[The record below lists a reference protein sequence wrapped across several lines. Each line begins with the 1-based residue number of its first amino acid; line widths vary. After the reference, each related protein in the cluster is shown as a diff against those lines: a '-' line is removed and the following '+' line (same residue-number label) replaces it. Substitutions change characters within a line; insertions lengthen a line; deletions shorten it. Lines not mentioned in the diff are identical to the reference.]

1 MWVSISTIIIRYRI
15 AFLLAVLGVTIFM
28 GYHAKNVK
36 LSYSVARVVPDDD
49 PDYQAYI
56 EFQETFGQDG
66 TIMVLGVENKD
77 FFKVDFFNKW
87 RILSQRLGAVQGVEQ
102 IVSIFSAQRL
112 VKAKG
117 EKKFIPESLFKDEIN
132 SQSQLDSLVEI
143 YKLMPFYSGSLYN
156 FETNTSFIAINIDD
170 ETLGSIKRM
179 VLLEEVFALAD
190 EYLEPYGLEA
200 KYSGLPYIRTSVA
213 NSVKAEMKLFS
224 ILSLIICAVILLLF
238 FRSITSVIFPMSVIV
253 IIVVWALG
261 TVVLFDYRLNAVT
274 SLIPPLIIIIGVPNF
289 IYLVNKYHNEFK
301 KHGNKMRAIHRMVQ
315 KIGIVTLLTNA
326 TTAVGFLVLAF
337 TNSPVLKEFGLVAGI
352 NILATFVVSIIVIPV
367 FFSYL
372 PEPSSKHTNYLD
384 REWMNTILN
393 WIDRV
398 VRNHRPAVFVFTLI
412 VIAASGYGLTKLE
425 AVGFVLEDIP
435 REQKVFKD
443 LTFFEDNFGGVL
455 PFEVVVDSKSPKGL
469 NDLDVMRQISQFQDS
484 LAIMDALSRSYSI
497 ADMLKLSRQ
506 ALYNNNPSR
515 YGIPSGREQNALSPY
530 LRSTDNTDKLLNNLV
545 DSNQQVARITS
556 NIADIGSVETTKL
569 LERLNKIADEVFEE
583 DLEIKFTGISLL
595 FVKNNKYLI
604 RSLINSLIMAFFVIS
619 ILMGLLFKKLRMI
632 LVSLIPNFIPLLAT
646 AGIMG
651 FTGIPLKPSTVLVF
665 SIAFGIS
672 IDDALHFLAKYR
684 QELLQHNWDIQKT
697 ISVALYE
704 TGRSMFYTSIVLFSG
719 FSIFT
724 LSDFGGTSALGFL
737 TSITLLIAMVT
748 NLILLPSLILSF
760 FPKRSLLK

>member
-15 AFLLAVLGVTIFM
+15 AFLLAVLAMTIFM
-28 GYHAKNVK
+28 GYHAKDVK

-49 PDYQAYI
+49 PDYQAYM

-77 FFKVDFFNKW
+77 FFSLDFFNNW
-87 RILSQRLGAVQGVEQ
+87 RELSKDLGNVKGVDNV
-102 IVSIFSAQRL
+102 VSIFSAQQL
-112 VKAKG
+112 EKATG
-117 EKKFIPESLFKDEIN
+117 EKKFVPEKIFEEKIT
-132 SQSQLDSLVEI
+132 SQVHLDSLVEV
-143 YKLMPFYSGSLYN
+143 YKSMPFYSGSLFN
-156 FETNTSFIAINIDD
+156 FKSNTSFIAINIDD
-170 ETLGSIKRM
+170 ETLGSEKRM
-179 VLLEEVFALAD
+179 VLLDDVYALA
-190 EYLEPYGLEA
+190 EKYLEPYGLEA

-213 NSVKAEMKLFS
+213 NSVKAEMKFFS
-224 ILSLIICAVILLLF
+224 ILSLAICAFILLLF
-238 FRSITSVIFPMSVIV
+238 FRSVSSVIFPMSVIM
-253 IIVVWALG
+253 IIVIWALG

-384 REWMNTILN
+384 RGWMNTILD
-393 WIDRV
+393 WIDGV
-398 VRNHRPAVFVFTLI
+398 VKNHRPAVFGFTI
-412 VIAASGYGLTKLE
+412 VVIIASAIGLSKLE

-435 REQKVFKD
+435 REQKVYRD
-443 LTFFEDNFGGVL
+443 LTFFESNFGGVL

-469 NDLDVMRQISQFQDS
+469 NDLDIMRQISQFQDS
-484 LAIMDALSRSYSI
+484 LATIESLSRSYSI

-506 ALYNNNPSR
+506 ALYNNNPAR
-515 YGIPSGREQNALSPY
+515 YGIPSGREQNALAPY

-569 LERLNKIADEVFEE
+569 LARLNKIADEVFED
-583 DLEIKFTGISLL
+583 DLDVKFTGISLL

-604 RSLINSLIMAFFVIS
+604 KSLINSLIMAFFVIS
-619 ILMGLLFKKLRMI
+619 ILMGLLFKKVRMI

-737 TSITLLIAMVT
+737 TSITLLIAMIT
-748 NLILLPSLILSF
+748 NLVLLPSLILSF
-760 FPKRSLLK
+760 FPKRSSLK